1 MSEEKKPIVVGTY
14 NMSFASDQ
22 GKAIGSEMKFLRR
35 QVPGH
40 EKVTQEIEDAKKE
53 KEDQESKDDIKKE
66 MEKKKDSEVN
76 RTYWKNALAHL
87 ENFITNHT
95 PLAVGLQEMNLTDKD
110 SDKGTDAVEKMLP
123 DGYKIYSKE
132 VTFKFGKPAVSLIV
146 NTNLAG
152 EIKPENI
159 QVKDNMKQLDTS
171 LKDPFGG
178 RPILMAL
185 TEKNI
190 LLVSMHGMQHPSN
203 GRNYVKFNTDMIKGN
218 KEELESLVK
227 TFLGDRK
234 PVAAYVMGDFNDR
247 YDAITEFYFGKD
259 INDKDI
265 IATYSGESPAS
276 CCHNFDSMGKEE
288 KLTLIENQPEGKK
301 YKQGPDPAKQPQYT
315 IPEDHGINI
324 EHYINKGD
332 KVFAWPTAGNLEI
345 YTGDESLDEYKKKP
359 SDKSDHELVFM
370 TITPEAAPAPEGEAA
385 PAPEGEAAPAP
396 EGEAT
401 ETDKTEGE
409 TAEESTG
416 GFFKSLIGGKK
427 KTKKR
432 KSSKKKTKKKRKGKR
447 KGGTK
452 KLNTTH
458 KK

>member
-1 MSEEKKPIVVGTY
+1 MSEVKKHIVVGTY

-22 GKAIGSEMKFLRR
+22 GKAIGSEGRFLRT
-35 QVPGH
+35 QVPRH
-40 EKVTQEIEDAKKE
+40 ENVTQEIENAKEGKSDE
-53 KEDQESKDDIKKE
+53 EFAKFKKE
-66 MEKKKDSEVN
+66 MEKSKDSEVN
-76 RTYWKNALAHL
+76 RTYWNNALAHL

-95 PLAVGLQEMNLTDKD
+95 PLAVGLQEMNLTEKD
-110 SDKGTDAVEKMLP
+110 SDQGTDAVEKKLP

-159 QVKDNMKQLDTS
+159 EVKDNMKQLDAS
-171 LKDPFGG
+171 LENPFGG

-185 TEKNI
+185 TDKNI

-203 GRNYVKFNTDMIKGN
+203 GRNYDKFNTDMIKGN

-227 TFLGDRK
+227 TFLENK
-234 PVAAYVMGDFNDR
+234 TTPVAAYVMGDFNDR
-247 YDAITEFYFGKD
+247 YDSITKFNFEFGD
-259 INDKDI
+259 
-265 IATYSGESPAS
+265 ATYSGESPAS
-276 CCHNFDSMGKEE
+276 CCHNFDSMGKKE
-288 KLTLIENQPEGKK
+288 KLKLIGNQPEDK

-332 KVFAWPTAGNLEI
+332 KVFAWPNAGNLEI
-345 YTGDESLDEYKKKP
+345 YTGDESLDAYKKKP

-370 TITPEAAPAPEGEAA
+370 TIKDKTAEEAPAAEATEPAATEEAEAPATTAAETTTEAPAQEGEA
-385 PAPEGEAAPAP
+385 PS
-396 EGEAT
+396 
-401 ETDKTEGE
+401 
-409 TAEESTG
+409 AEG
-416 GFFKSLIGGKK
+416 GFFKSLFGGKK

>member
-1 MSEEKKPIVVGTY
+1 MSEGKKPIVVGTY

-35 QVPGH
+35 QV
-40 EKVTQEIEDAKKE
+40 EKHQNVTQEIEDAKEGKSDEEFE
-53 KEDQESKDDIKKE
+53 KMKKE
-66 MEKKKDSEVN
+66 MEKSKDSKVN
-76 RTYWKNALAHL
+76 RTYWNNALAHL

-95 PLAVGLQEMNLTDKD
+95 PLAVGLQEMNLTDGR
-110 SDKGTDAVEKMLP
+110 SRTGTGAVENMLNERFK
-123 DGYKIYSKE
+123 DEYVIYSKE
-132 VTFKFGKPAVSLIV
+132 VSFQFGCPAVSLIV

-159 QVKDNMKQLDTS
+159 EVKDNEKQLDGK
-171 LKDPFGG
+171 LAKKFGG

-203 GRNYVKFNTDMIKGN
+203 GRNYDKFNTDMIKGN

-234 PVAAYVMGDFNDR
+234 PVAAYIMGDFNDR
-247 YDAITEFYFGKD
+247 YDSITKFNFEFGD
-259 INDKDI
+259 
-265 IATYSGESPAS
+265 ATYSGESPAS
-276 CCHNFDSMGKEE
+276 CCHNFDSMGKGE
-288 KLTLIENQPEGKK
+288 KLTLIENQPEGKE

-332 KVFAWPTAGNLEI
+332 KVFAWPAAGNLEI
-345 YTGDESLDEYKKKP
+345 YTGDESLDDYKKKP

-370 TITPEAAPAPEGEAA
+370 TITPEAEAEAPATDTKTEAEA
-385 PAPEGEAAPAP
+385 EAPEAEAPPA
-396 EGEAT
+396 
-401 ETDKTEGE
+401 
-409 TAEESTG
+409 AEESKGGLFG
-416 GFFKSLIGGKK
+416 GFFGGKK